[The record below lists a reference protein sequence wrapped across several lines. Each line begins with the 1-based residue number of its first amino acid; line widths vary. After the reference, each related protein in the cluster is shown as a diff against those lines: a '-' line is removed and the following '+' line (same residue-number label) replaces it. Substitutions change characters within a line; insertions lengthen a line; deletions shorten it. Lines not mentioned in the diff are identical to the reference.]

1 MLSPDFTGVFRRS
14 VPRDREVALT
24 EPLASVYGG
33 ERRLCYLDGSYGV
46 SLYHVSVHVGDVV
59 LHHVLVEPV
68 EGVDRP
74 AQQASVTGE
83 GQGS

>member
-1 MLSPDFTGVFRRS
+1 MLACIIGAV
-14 VPRDREVALT
+14 
-24 EPLASVYGG
+24 G
-33 ERRLCYLDGSYGV
+33 ERRLCYLDGGYGV
-46 SLYHVSVHVGDVV
+46 SLDDVRVHVGHVV

-83 GQGS
+83 ELGS